1 MNVEIITQLDE
12 KTNEKPK
19 RKAIG
24 DKLRFEV
31 FKRDNFKCQYCGM
44 AAPDV
49 TLNIDHIDPVSNGG
63 VNDIL
68 NLITSCR
75 NCNSG
80 KSDRLLSEHSM
91 LDKQRKMLEDL
102 EERRQQL
109 QMMIQWREELSGFD
123 NELVHALGEIV
134 NKKISPLS
142 ITQTGMDQ
150 IEGWLKKFSFE
161 ELLKVVDET
170 IVPRK
175 SDGSIDGAEFMSK
188 IPRIAA
194 ANRKPESE
202 RELLYIRGILR
213 KRLSYID
220 ERKTIMWLSSAVFAG
235 YCTDEL
241 KQFALT
247 VKNWTQFKNEIVE
260 MITHG

>member
-1 MNVEIITQLDE
+1 MNQPIISQADE

-19 RKAIG
+19 RKSIG

-44 AAPDV
+44 SAPDV
-49 TLNIDHIDPVSNGG
+49 VLNVDHIDPVSNGG
-63 VNDIL
+63 INDIL

-75 NCNSG
+75 DCNSG

-91 LDKQRKMLEDL
+91 LDKQRKMLEEL

-109 QMMIQWREELSGFD
+109 QMMIQWREELSDFD
-123 NELVHALGEIV
+123 NELVHALKDIID
-134 NKKISPLS
+134 KKVYPLFV
-142 ITQTGMDQ
+142 TQTGMDQ

-161 ELLKVVDET
+161 ELLKVIDDVA
-170 IVPRK
+170 VSRK
-175 SDGSIDGAEFMSK
+175 SDGTIDGAEFISK

-194 ANRKPESE
+194 ANRKPEAQ

-213 KRLSYID
+213 NRLSYID
-220 ERKTIMWLSSAVFAG
+220 ERQTLMLLNSAVFVG

-247 VKNWTQFKNEIVE
+247 VKNWTQFKNDIAE
-260 MITHG
+260 MISHG